1 MNSFLFRPFVLFI
14 ALLSILIKAGYSQNA
29 DMNSKLING
38 KALTHK
44 AVVLYNKNLLSE
56 ADSVYREILKSD
68 TSNVSALYG
77 LTFAEYRFL
86 EMSLQK
92 ANEGLFDEHYQ
103 TALDN
108 ANKLILTNKCPSEG
122 KSVLAGIYLMKVAKN
137 PMTAVTLFS
146 EMNELLDDAESA
158 DSLNPIT
165 YIVRGEM
172 QYNTPKIFGG
182 SVENA
187 SKNFSKAAQICEQNP
202 DSRYVDMEWEHI
214 EALAWLGQSLMKLEN
229 YDAAKFAYQK
239 ALSIQPDFGW
249 VKYVLLP
256 EVEKKTQN

>member
-1 MNSFLFRPFVLFI
+1 VFALLFVL
-14 ALLSILIKAGYSQNA
+14 ANEGNA
-29 DMNSKLING
+29 QDINSSNKLITG

-44 AVVLYNKNLLSE
+44 AVVLYNKNLLSK

-68 TSNVSALYG
+68 TSNVSALFG
-77 LTFAEYRFL
+77 LTFVQYRFL

-92 ANEGLFDEHYQ
+92 GNENLFDEYYQ
-103 TALDN
+103 TAVDN
-108 ANKLILTNKCPSEG
+108 ANKLILLNKCQSEG
-122 KSVLAGIYLMKVAKN
+122 KSVLAGIYLMKVAKD

-146 EMNELLDDAESA
+146 EMNELLDDAEAA

-172 QYNTPKIFGG
+172 QFNTPATFGG
-182 SVENA
+182 SIENA
-187 SKNFSKAAQICEQNP
+187 SKNFSKAVRICEQNP
-202 DSRYVDMEWEHI
+202 VSKFVDMEWEHI

-239 ALSIQPDFGW
+239 ALSLQPDFGW

-256 EVEKKTQN
+256 EAEKKTQN